1 MGEGVKN
8 KLREV
13 LKNWG
18 FGDIEAEIFAILSTK
33 NEMTAKEISN
43 EAKCAYSTTI
53 NSLNILRRMGYV
65 TRRRKERKFVY
76 SANLDF
82 VKIMNKETEK
92 LSGMLRDLA
101 DEIHQIKGK
110 CREKIKDLGV
120 KVEKAIRYLEG
131 KYSEE
136 GTE

>member
-18 FGDIEAEIFAILSTK
+18 FGDIEAEIFATLSTK
-33 NEMTAKEISN
+33 NEMTAQEISDEVN
-43 EAKCAYSTTI
+43 CAYSTTI
-53 NSLNILRRMGYV
+53 NSLNSLRRMGYV
-65 TRRRKERKFVY
+65 SRRRKNRKFVY

-82 VKIMNKETEK
+82 VKIMDKEIEK

-101 DEIHQIKGK
+101 EEIQQIKGK
-110 CREKIKDLGV
+110 YKERIKDLKV

-136 GTE
+136 GIE